1 MYNILNS
8 NKKNKKNFKKYLHF
22 IKRYIKILIEVERS
36 GKKWFKMLWRWNKV
50 LIGEYEHSLDVKG
63 RLIMPAKLRD
73 DIGEKFIITKG
84 LDGCLFGFSQNEW
97 TNFEEKLKTLPLT
110 NKNARDFVRFFL
122 SGATEC
128 EIDKQGRFLITSNL
142 REYATLEKDAIII
155 GVGTRIEIWNREKW
169 KSYNSDE
176 NISADEIAENMTMLG
191 I

>member
-1 MYNILNS
+1 M
-8 NKKNKKNFKKYLHF
+8 
-22 IKRYIKILIEVERS
+22 
-36 GKKWFKMLWRWNKV
+36 

-63 RLIMPAKLRD
+63 RLIMPAKLRED
-73 DIGEKFIITKG
+73 MGEKFIITKG

-122 SGATEC
+122 SGAMEC
-128 EIDKQGRFLITSNL
+128 EIDKQGRFLIASNL
-142 REYATLEKDAIII
+142 REYANMEKDVVII
-155 GVGTRIEIWNREKW
+155 GVGTRLEIWNREKW
-169 KSYNSDE
+169 KTYNSDE

>member
-1 MYNILNS
+1 M
-8 NKKNKKNFKKYLHF
+8 
-22 IKRYIKILIEVERS
+22 
-36 GKKWFKMLWRWNKV
+36 

-63 RLIMPAKLRD
+63 RLILPAKIRED
-73 DIGEKFIITKG
+73 MGDKFIVTKG

-155 GVGTRIEIWNREKW
+155 GVGTRIEILNREKW

>member
-1 MYNILNS
+1 M
-8 NKKNKKNFKKYLHF
+8 
-22 IKRYIKILIEVERS
+22 
-36 GKKWFKMLWRWNKV
+36 

-63 RLIMPAKLRD
+63 RLILPAKIRED
-73 DIGEKFIITKG
+73 MGDKFIVTKG

-122 SGATEC
+122 FFATEC

>member
-1 MYNILNS
+1 M
-8 NKKNKKNFKKYLHF
+8 
-22 IKRYIKILIEVERS
+22 
-36 GKKWFKMLWRWNKV
+36 

-63 RLIMPAKLRD
+63 RLILPAKIRED
-73 DIGEKFIITKG
+73 MGDKFIVTKG
-84 LDGCLFGFSQNEW
+84 LDGCLFGFSQDEW
-97 TNFEEKLKTLPLT
+97 ANFEDKLKTLPLT